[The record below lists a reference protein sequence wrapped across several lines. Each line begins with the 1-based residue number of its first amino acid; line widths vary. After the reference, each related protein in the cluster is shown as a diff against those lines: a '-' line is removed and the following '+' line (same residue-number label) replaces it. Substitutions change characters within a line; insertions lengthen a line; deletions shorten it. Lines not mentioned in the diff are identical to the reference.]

1 MHKSFS
7 SALLAAA
14 FLTLAACGSGGG
26 SSGSVAAPSGFAT
39 VGIALT
45 DAPTPD
51 VDQALAT
58 ITSIELLGE
67 GGPVVLFSG
76 VETIDLL
83 RLADYSE
90 LFAVNDQ
97 VPAGTYSKIRLQ
109 LSNLELVKLND
120 DGTVDETI
128 VAKLVANGKI
138 DLNPRGPFYV
148 AAGETLVITVDFD
161 MQKSLKIT
169 ETGNGK
175 VIVRPVIFV
184 DIANGL
190 PAPGLTRIHGEIAA
204 IDDTGQIRLC
214 QTALISSSDEDRR
227 HGDSD
232 RCVRVSTDSA
242 TGIFGEDGLP
252 QEFFQLAVGDEA
264 TIVGRLRPRAPEDE
278 NDQDEDSKQN
288 VGSDSDDNGASDS
301 DDVGDSDND
310 INDEDSDQDGDRFA
324 VDAYVIEEGP
334 LGTFRR
340 LAGIVTTPVD
350 PGTDRFDID
359 LAPGRGIVTDG
370 PLAAQLYPKS
380 RIFSANGVELSRLDL
395 EAGTR
400 AILDSVLVIS
410 SASEDVLRTALV
422 VLDADLGI
430 GEILLD
436 GAVLDVDVF
445 AQQLTMS
452 TEAGDRCVDTR
463 DADIFLVDDSGGSL
477 ESTRG
482 SLADLKPGQN
492 INVFGAEG
500 VGGCLAANT
509 ILAQL

>member
-7 SALLAAA
+7 AVLIAAA
-14 FLTLAACGSGGG
+14 FLTLAACGGGGG
-26 SSGSVAAPSGFAT
+26 SSGGVAAPSQFAT

-45 DAPTPD
+45 DAPTRD

-67 GGPVVLFSG
+67 GGSVVLFSG

-97 VPAGTYSKIRLQ
+97 VPAGTYNKIRLQ

-128 VAKLVANGKI
+128 IAKLVANGKI
-138 DLNPRGPFYV
+138 DLNPQGPFYV

-184 DIANGL
+184 NIANGL
-190 PAPGLTRIHGEIAA
+190 PAPGLTRIHGQIAA
-204 IDDTGQIRLC
+204 VDDTGEIRLC
-214 QTALISSSDEDRR
+214 QTALISSSDQDRR
-227 HGDSD
+227 HGDAD
-232 RCVRVSTDSA
+232 RCVRVSTDFA

-252 QEFFQLAVGDEA
+252 QEYSQLAVGDEA
-264 TIVGRLRPRAPEDE
+264 TIVGRLRPRDSEDE
-278 NDQDEDSKQN
+278 NDQDEDSRKSK
-288 VGSDSDDNGASDS
+288 GSDSDE
-301 DDVGDSDND
+301 DND
-310 INDEDSDQDGDRFA
+310 DEGSDQDGDRFA
-324 VDAYVIEEGP
+324 VDAYIIEEGP

-350 PGTDRFDID
+350 PATDRFDID

-380 RIFSANGVELSRLDL
+380 RIFSADGFELSRLDL
-395 EAGTR
+395 ETGTR
-400 AILDSVLVIS
+400 AILDSVLAIS

-422 VLDADLGI
+422 VLDTDLGT

-436 GAVLDVDVF
+436 GAVLDVDVG
-445 AQQLTMS
+445 AQRLTMS
-452 TEAGDRCVDTR
+452 TATGDRCVDTR
-463 DADIFLVDDSGGSL
+463 LADIFLVDDSGGSL
-477 ESTRG
+477 DSTRG
-482 SLADLKPGQN
+482 SLADLQPGQT
-492 INVFGAEG
+492 INVFGTEG
-500 VGGCLAANT
+500 VGGCLVAST
-509 ILAQL
+509 LLARL